1 MGKRIIS
8 QRRGRGS
15 HTYTANT
22 HKAKA
27 DVEHSREER
36 TGVVQEIEHDP
47 ARSAPLARVRY
58 EDGEEEYLLAPEG
71 LMEGDQVETAR
82 EAPLRQGNTLP
93 VAEIPEGVPIYNI
106 ELQPGDGGKISRS
119 SGTYCFIVSHEP
131 GKALIHLPSGE
142 IKEFNPDC
150 RATVGQVA
158 GGGRTAKDMRK
169 AGDKHHLAKARGKLY
184 PRTSAVAMNATDH
197 PFGGSAKPGKPK
209 TVSRDVPAGK
219 KVGSIAASRTGRS
232 KE

>member
-15 HTYTANT
+15 STYTANT

-27 DVEHSREER
+27 DIEHDGEDRVGE
-36 TGVVQEIEHDP
+36 VLEIEHDP
-47 ARSAPLARVRY
+47 ARTAPIARIRY
-58 EDGEEEYLLAPEG
+58 EDGAEEYILAPEG
-71 LMEGDQVETAR
+71 MMEGDRIETSR
-82 EAPLRQGNTLP
+82 EAPLKQGNTLP
-93 VAEIPEGVPIYNI
+93 LGEIPEGVPVYNI
-106 ELQPGDGGKISRS
+106 ELQPGDGGKIARS
-119 SGTYCFIVSHEP
+119 SGTYCFIVSHEQDR
-131 GKALIHLPSGE
+131 ALVHLPSND
-142 IKEFNPDC
+142 IKEFNTEC
-150 RATVGQVA
+150 QATVGQVA
-158 GGGRTAKDMRK
+158 GGGRTDKEYRK
-169 AGDKHHLAKARGKLY
+169 AGDKHHWARARGRLY

-219 KVGSIAASRTGRS
+219 KVGSISASRTGRS